1 MSGMRRALL
10 AALLAALS
18 SSTAYAQNELRDVG
32 CAAESG
38 LRAVDEKTMTEV
50 TFFNQSPAPIRTY
63 RLDGQGN
70 RKFGAEIR
78 PGDSYVQQ
86 TYVTHPWVV
95 TKTTAKTCVAIFQP
109 DAKSAI
115 VVVH

>member
-1 MSGMRRALL
+1 MSGMRQALL
-10 AALLAALS
+10 GVLLAALS
-18 SSTAYAQNELRDVG
+18 SNAYAQNELHDVG
-32 CAAESG
+32 CATESG
-38 LRAVDEKTMTEV
+38 LRAIDEKTMTEV

-109 DAKSAI
+109 EAKSAI

>member
-1 MSGMRRALL
+1 MRRALL
-10 AALLAALS
+10 GVFLAAVS
-18 SSTAYAQNELRDVG
+18 SSAYAQNELRDVG

-38 LRAVDEKTMTEV
+38 LHAVDDKTVTEV
-50 TFFNQSPAPIRTY
+50 TFFNQSPTPIRTY
-63 RLDGQGN
+63 WLDEQGN
-70 RKFGAEIR
+70 RNFGSEIR

-86 TYVTHPWVV
+86 TYVTRPWVV
-95 TKTTAKTCVAIFQP
+95 TKTAAKTCVAIFQP